1 MKINAE
7 LKKNDFFA
15 HTKKNSRKAYRKG
28 GGSTITVSLTVK
40 YAGFLTTKYFNVGV
54 GRMDI

>member
-7 LKKNDFFA
+7 LKKMIFL
-15 HTKKNSRKAYRKG
+15 HTPKKILEKLTVRG

>member
-1 MKINAE
+1 MIFLHTPKKIHE
-7 LKKNDFFA
+7 KL
-15 HTKKNSRKAYRKG
+15 TVRG